1 MARIILVAI
10 ILVAKVVLC
19 SLLFAVAMTAIM
31 NGCCSTAQSA
41 GSLFV

>member
-1 MARIILVAI
+1 MARI

-19 SLLFAVAMTAIM
+19 SLLFAAAMTAIM
-31 NGCCSTAQSA
+31 NGCCSTAQSE